1 MTKLLTF
8 LKPYTWFFV
17 GLAIMVFLQV
27 AANLALPDYM
37 ARIIND
43 GIIGQNSDA
52 VWSNGLRMLLIALG
66 GGAATVMVAFFA
78 ARIGTGFAS
87 RMRAKLFAHVEDFS
101 LAEFN
106 TFSTASLITR
116 STNDI
121 QQIQMV
127 SVMVLRMVLMAPLT
141 GAWAI
146 IKAYQTAPSMTWL
159 MALAVLILVCVIIA
173 LFIIA
178 VPRFSKLQKMVD
190 RLNLVTREM
199 LTGIRVIR
207 AFNTEPAEEKKFD
220 TANMDLTK
228 LNVFVNRLMVIMQ
241 PIMMLIMNITAL
253 AVVWVGAQMIDAGN
267 LQIGAML
274 AFMQYCM
281 SVIFAFLIISMIFIM
296 VPRALVSA
304 KRVAEVLNKTPSV
317 NDPKNPKKVDTTAP
331 ATVTFD
337 HVTFAYPGADEPVIH
352 DISFVAE
359 PGKTTALIGS
369 TGSGKSTVINLIPR
383 LYDAVKGAV
392 RINGVDIREMKLEDL
407 YTFIGYVPQQAVLF
421 SGTVESNFRYG
432 APNATQEEMQKAA
445 GIAQAEEF
453 ISKLEGTYKA
463 PIAQGGA
470 NVSGGQKQRLSIA
483 RAVVRDPQIYIFDD
497 SFSALDFKTD
507 ARVRE
512 ALNNATKDKTVIIVA
527 QRISTILQADS
538 IIVLD
543 EGKVVGQGTHKELL
557 KECAVYREIAS
568 SQLSEQELQATTI

>member
-1 MTKLLTF
+1 
-8 LKPYTWFFV
+8 
-17 GLAIMVFLQV
+17 
-27 AANLALPDYM
+27 
-37 ARIIND
+37 
-43 GIIGQNSDA
+43 
-52 VWSNGLRMLLIALG
+52 
-66 GGAATVMVAFFA
+66 
-78 ARIGTGFAS
+78 
-87 RMRAKLFAHVEDFS
+87 
-101 LAEFN
+101 
-106 TFSTASLITR
+106 
-116 STNDI
+116 
-121 QQIQMV
+121 
-127 SVMVLRMVLMAPLT
+127 
-141 GAWAI
+141 
-146 IKAYQTAPSMTWL
+146 
-159 MALAVLILVCVIIA
+159 
-173 LFIIA
+173 
-178 VPRFSKLQKMVD
+178 
-190 RLNLVTREM
+190 M